1 MRVGLLRM
9 VGTATA
15 LYGVAVTAW
24 PALLARPS
32 GLVDAQGRTEPATRV
47 SLRPLGLREA
57 ASGLAMAVAPR
68 GPALTTATA
77 LRIAA
82 DLGDAGLLGRTLPGR
97 ERRAAAVAVSVG
109 WAALS
114 VVGLLAP
121 ERDRSGR

>member
-1 MRVGLLRM
+1 MRVGLLRT